1 MGRNKTTDYSGSRVT
16 ISVVLTDE
24 EFERLKFLRIVLDLS
39 YGDILHDA
47 IVEEIDRRRR
57 SSDFTSRVEHL
68 RSTMDNIDTD
78 E

>member
-68 RSTMDNIDTD
+68 RSAMDNIDTD